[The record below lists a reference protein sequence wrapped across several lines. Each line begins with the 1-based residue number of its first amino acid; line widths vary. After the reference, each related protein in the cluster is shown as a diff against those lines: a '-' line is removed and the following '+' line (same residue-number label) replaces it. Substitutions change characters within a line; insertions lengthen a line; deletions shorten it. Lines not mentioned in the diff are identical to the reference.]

1 MAEVRLPD
9 GKIAAFPET
18 MPRGEIKAFIAFKYP
33 DAGIKY
39 DPNDLLRAQVRLQM
53 TKNQAAAPQ
62 PQVENN
68 PVRSSLPGPI
78 GQFQDMSSAFQRGAI
93 EGMTGNMSD
102 ELFAGAVAPIDATV
116 RATQGQP
123 FDIGDS
129 FGDLYA
135 GSSTRRQQEMA
146 LNPQAAGAGNLTGAL
161 VLGKSL
167 GGLSPTSLGTTPLRM
182 GALGALEGGA
192 YGALYGIGG
201 AEGNIG
207 ERAVQALPEIGMGVL
222 TGGAVGYGAGALGPR
237 ISNEA
242 RTINRGLAAD
252 QIDPSSIQARINAID
267 PNAAV
272 LADLGPNLQGQA
284 AALATTPGP
293 ASRVVTEALNARRA
307 GANPRIREDIGSALG
322 PVTRPSQVQAEIQL
336 GKDALDPIYED
347 VLRQKALSPNPAMD
361 ASPIA
366 RSIDNLAAKY
376 VGGTRR
382 SIERVSD
389 MLKNPD
395 TGDVTSNPAI
405 ILAARRELDGIIG
418 TETNATTQAALV
430 QARKLIDDA
439 LGKNI
444 PGLKA
449 VDAQFQDLAR
459 QQEANTRGT
468 TVLRDGVTQASPDD
482 LAQEIADMFVP
493 SGVNVGPT
501 NANARRLEQG
511 LVADINRVIGQ
522 SANDR
527 VKLRNLIRGEGSWNY
542 DNVALILGKEKA
554 DRLMSILNKE
564 ATMAATENL
573 ATSGSRTQVL
583 KAGQEDF
590 AVRPNP
596 GIMREALNF
605 QYGNAAARAAD
616 AVLGGALAARREVVN
631 ENVAKMLMSQGVPPQ
646 IQQEIARLTFG
657 LPANQRQAIAAAI
670 AGGVSTQ
677 SQEPMRIVVDGAG
690 SYGGARN

>member
-1 MAEVRLPD
+1 MVDVRLPD
-9 GKIAAFPET
+9 GKVAAFPET

-39 DPNDLLRAQVRLQM
+39 DPNDLLRAQVKLQM
-53 TKNQAAAPQ
+53 AKNQAAAPQ

-116 RATQGQP
+116 RAAQGQP

-167 GGLSPTSLGTTPLRM
+167 GGLSPTSMGTTPLRM

-222 TGGAVGYGAGALGPR
+222 TGGAVGYGSGALGPR

-252 QIDPSSIQARINAID
+252 QIDPSSIQARINAIN

-293 ASRVVTEALNARRA
+293 ASRVVNEALTARRL
-307 GANPRIREDIGSALG
+307 GANERVRTGVADILG
-322 PVTRPSQVQAEIQL
+322 DPPTVSGVTAEI
-336 GKDALDPIYED
+336 DAQRKLINQQYEP
-347 VLRQKALSPNPAMD
+347 VFRAKALSPDPFTDITPIYNSVQTRLTQLPNGETKSALTGVLRRLTDD
-361 ASPIA
+361 AG
-366 RSIDNLAAKY
+366 N
-376 VGGTRR
+376 
-382 SIERVSD
+382 
-389 MLKNPD
+389 
-395 TGDVTSNPAI
+395 AI
-405 ILAARRELDGIIG
+405 RDPQMVMAVRQDLDGLINSAETNNTVKGALRTIRRELDDALGSSVPGLKDIDAQFAEVARQGETFEQGRNVLGTGQNAIDPADLIEQMKGASTGQNFRLSQGTRAEINRIIG
-418 TETNATTQAALV
+418 T
-430 QARKLIDDA
+430 K
-439 LGKNI
+439 
-444 PGLKA
+444 
-449 VDAQFQDLAR
+449 
-459 QQEANTRGT
+459 
-468 TVLRDGVTQASPDD
+468 
-482 LAQEIADMFVP
+482 
-493 SGVNVGPT
+493 
-501 NANARRLEQG
+501 
-511 LVADINRVIGQ
+511 
-522 SANDR
+522 ANDR
-527 VKLRNLIRGEGSWNY
+527 VALQGIIRGDGSWNAQKLR
-542 DNVALILGKEKA
+542 ALFGDEKA
-554 DRLMSILNKE
+554 NRLMSLVDSE

-583 KAGQEDF
+583 KAGQDDF
-590 AVRPNP
+590 AIRQSPS
-596 GIMREALNF
+596 IMRDALNF
-605 QYGNAAARAAD
+605 QYGNAAARLAD
-616 AVLGGALAARREVVN
+616 NILGGTLAARREVVN
-631 ENVAKMLMSQGVPPQ
+631 ENVAKMLMDQGIPPQ

-670 AGGVSTQ
+670 AGGVSAQ

>member
-1 MAEVRLPD
+1 MVDVRLPD
-9 GKIAAFPET
+9 GKVAAFPET

-39 DPNDLLRAQVRLQM
+39 DPNDLLRAQVKFQM
-53 TKNQAAAPQ
+53 AKNQASAPQ

-116 RATQGQP
+116 RAAQGQP

-167 GGLSPTSLGTTPLRM
+167 GGLSPTSMGTTPLRM

-201 AEGNIG
+201 AEGNVG

-252 QIDPSSIQARINAID
+252 QIDPSSIQARINAIN

-293 ASRVVTEALNARRA
+293 ASRVVNEALTARRL
-307 GANPRIREDIGSALG
+307 GANERVRTGVADILG
-322 PVTRPSQVQAEIQL
+322 DPPTVSGVTAEI
-336 GKDALDPIYED
+336 DAQRKLINQQYEP
-347 VLRQKALSPNPAMD
+347 VFRAKALSPDPFTDITPIYNSVQTRLTQLPNGETKSALTGVLRRLTDD
-361 ASPIA
+361 AG
-366 RSIDNLAAKY
+366 N
-376 VGGTRR
+376 
-382 SIERVSD
+382 
-389 MLKNPD
+389 
-395 TGDVTSNPAI
+395 AI
-405 ILAARRELDGIIG
+405 RDPQMVMAVRQDLDGLINSAETNNTVKGALRTIRRELDDALGTSVPGLKDIDAQFAEVARQGETFEQGRNVLGTGQNAIDPADLIEQMKGASTGQNFRLSQGTRAEINRIIG
-418 TETNATTQAALV
+418 T
-430 QARKLIDDA
+430 K
-439 LGKNI
+439 
-444 PGLKA
+444 
-449 VDAQFQDLAR
+449 
-459 QQEANTRGT
+459 
-468 TVLRDGVTQASPDD
+468 
-482 LAQEIADMFVP
+482 
-493 SGVNVGPT
+493 
-501 NANARRLEQG
+501 
-511 LVADINRVIGQ
+511 
-522 SANDR
+522 ANDR
-527 VKLRNLIRGEGSWNY
+527 VALQGIIRGDGSWN
-542 DNVALILGKEKA
+542 AQKLRTLFGEEKA
-554 DRLMSILNKE
+554 NRLMALVDSE

-583 KAGQEDF
+583 KAGQDDF
-590 AVRPNP
+590 AVRQSPS
-596 GIMREALNF
+596 IMRDALNF
-605 QYGNAAARAAD
+605 QYGNAAARMAD
-616 AVLGGALAARREVVN
+616 NVLGGALAARREVVN
-631 ENVAKMLMSQGVPPQ
+631 ENVAKMLMDQGIPPQ

>member
-1 MAEVRLPD
+1 MVDVRLPD
-9 GKIAAFPET
+9 GKVAAFPET

-39 DPNDLLRAQVRLQM
+39 DPNDLLRAQVKFQM
-53 TKNQAAAPQ
+53 AKNQASAPQ

-116 RATQGQP
+116 RAAQGQP

-167 GGLSPTSLGTTPLRM
+167 GGLSPTSMGTTPLRM

-201 AEGNIG
+201 AEGNVG

-242 RTINRGLAAD
+242 RTINRGLA
-252 QIDPSSIQARINAID
+252 RINAIN

-293 ASRVVTEALNARRA
+293 ASRVVNEALTARRL
-307 GANPRIREDIGSALG
+307 GANERVRTGVADILG
-322 PVTRPSQVQAEIQL
+322 DPPTVSGVTAEI
-336 GKDALDPIYED
+336 DAQRKLINQQYEP
-347 VLRQKALSPNPAMD
+347 VFRAKALSPDPFTDITPIYNSVQTRLTQLPNGETKSALTGVLRRLTDD
-361 ASPIA
+361 AG
-366 RSIDNLAAKY
+366 N
-376 VGGTRR
+376 
-382 SIERVSD
+382 
-389 MLKNPD
+389 
-395 TGDVTSNPAI
+395 AI
-405 ILAARRELDGIIG
+405 RDPQMVMAVRQDLDGLINSAETNNTVKGALRTIRRELDDALGTSVPGLKDIDAQFAEVARQGETFEQGRNVLGTGQNAIDPADLIEQMKGASTGQNFRLSQGTRAEINRIIG
-418 TETNATTQAALV
+418 T
-430 QARKLIDDA
+430 K
-439 LGKNI
+439 
-444 PGLKA
+444 
-449 VDAQFQDLAR
+449 
-459 QQEANTRGT
+459 
-468 TVLRDGVTQASPDD
+468 
-482 LAQEIADMFVP
+482 
-493 SGVNVGPT
+493 
-501 NANARRLEQG
+501 
-511 LVADINRVIGQ
+511 
-522 SANDR
+522 ANDR
-527 VKLRNLIRGEGSWNY
+527 VALQGIIRGDGSWN
-542 DNVALILGKEKA
+542 AQKLRTLFGEEKA
-554 DRLMSILNKE
+554 NRLMALVDSE

-583 KAGQEDF
+583 KAGQDDF
-590 AVRPNP
+590 AVRQSPS
-596 GIMREALNF
+596 IMRDALNF
-605 QYGNAAARAAD
+605 QYGNAAARMAD
-616 AVLGGALAARREVVN
+616 NVLGGALAARREVVN
-631 ENVAKMLMSQGVPPQ
+631 ENVAKMLMDQGIPPQ

>member
-1 MAEVRLPD
+1 MVDVRLPD
-9 GKIAAFPET
+9 GKVAAFPET

-39 DPNDLLRAQVRLQM
+39 DPNDLLRAQIRFQNA
-53 TKNQAAAPQ
+53 KNQASGPQ

-116 RATQGQP
+116 RAAQGQP

-201 AEGNIG
+201 AEGNVG

-252 QIDPSSIQARINAID
+252 QIDPSSIQARINAINPD
-267 PNAAV
+267 AAV

-293 ASRVVTEALNARRA
+293 ASRVVNEALTARRL
-307 GANPRIREDIGSALG
+307 GANERVRTGVSDILG
-322 PVTRPSQVQAEIQL
+322 DPPTVSGVTAEI
-336 GKDALDPIYED
+336 DAQRKLINQQYEP
-347 VLRQKALSPNPAMD
+347 VFRAKALSPDPFTDITPIYNSVQTRLTQLPNGETKSALTGVLRRLTDD
-361 ASPIA
+361 AG
-366 RSIDNLAAKY
+366 N
-376 VGGTRR
+376 
-382 SIERVSD
+382 
-389 MLKNPD
+389 
-395 TGDVTSNPAI
+395 AI
-405 ILAARRELDGIIG
+405 RDPQMVMAVRQDLDGIINSAETNNTVKGALRTIRRELDDALGTSVPGLKDIDAQFAEVARQGETFEQGRNVLGTGQNAIDPVDLIEQMKGASTGQNVRLSQGTRAEINRIIG
-418 TETNATTQAALV
+418 T
-430 QARKLIDDA
+430 K
-439 LGKNI
+439 
-444 PGLKA
+444 
-449 VDAQFQDLAR
+449 
-459 QQEANTRGT
+459 
-468 TVLRDGVTQASPDD
+468 
-482 LAQEIADMFVP
+482 
-493 SGVNVGPT
+493 
-501 NANARRLEQG
+501 
-511 LVADINRVIGQ
+511 
-522 SANDR
+522 ANDR
-527 VKLRNLIRGEGSWNY
+527 VALQGIIRGDGSWN
-542 DNVALILGKEKA
+542 AQKLRTLFGEEKA
-554 DRLMSILNKE
+554 NRLMALVDSE

-583 KAGQEDF
+583 KAGQDDF
-590 AVRPNP
+590 AIRQSPS
-596 GIMREALNF
+596 IMHDALDLRF
-605 QYGNAAARAAD
+605 GNVAARMAD
-616 AVLGGALAARREVVN
+616 NVLGGALAARREVVN
-631 ENVAKMLMSQGVPPQ
+631 ENVAKMLMDQGIPPQ

>member
-1 MAEVRLPD
+1 MVDVRLPD
-9 GKIAAFPET
+9 GRIAAFPDT
-18 MPRGEIKAFIAFKYP
+18 MPKGQIKAFIAFKFP

-39 DPNDLLRAQVRLQM
+39 DPNDLLWAQISLQNAKRDAGVAQAQV
-53 TKNQAAAPQ
+53 
-62 PQVENN
+62 EGN
-68 PVRSSLPGPI
+68 PSRSSLPGPL
-78 GQFQDMSSAFQRGAI
+78 GQFQDMSSAFQRGAM

-102 ELFAGAVAPIDATV
+102 EIFAGAVAPIDATV
-116 RATQGQP
+116 RASQGQG
-123 FDIGDS
+123 FDIGRS
-129 FGDLYA
+129 FGDIYA
-135 GSSTRRQQEMA
+135 GSSETRQQQMA
-146 LNPQAAGAGNLTGAL
+146 LNPQAAGVGNVTGAL

-167 GGLSPTSLGTTPLRM
+167 GGLSPVGRATTPLGM

-201 AEGNIG
+201 GEGNIG
-207 ERAVQALPEIGMGVL
+207 QRAVQALPDIGMGAL
-222 TGGAVGYGAGALGPR
+222 TGGGIGYTMGALGPR
-237 ISNEA
+237 ISSEA
-242 RTINRGLAAD
+242 RTLNRGFAAD

-272 LADLGPNLQGQA
+272 IADLGPNLQGQA
-284 AALATTPGP
+284 AALATLPGP
-293 ASRVVTEALNARRA
+293 ASRVVSEALTARRA
-307 GANPRIREDIGSALG
+307 GANQRIRDDVGRALG
-322 PVTRPSQVQAEIQL
+322 PVTRPSQVQSEIRQ

-347 VLRQKALSPNPAMD
+347 VLRQKALSPNPALD
-361 ASPIA
+361 ATPIA

-382 SIERVSD
+382 SIERVTE
-389 MLKNPD
+389 MLRDPA

-418 TETNATTQAALV
+418 AETNTTTQAALV
-430 QARKLIDDA
+430 EARNLIDDA
-439 LGKNI
+439 LGKNV

-468 TVLRDGVTQASPDD
+468 TVLRDGVSQASPDD

-542 DNVALILGKEKA
+542 DNVALILGRDKA
-554 DRLMSILNKE
+554 DKLMDILSKE

-596 GIMREALNF
+596 SIMREALNF
-605 QYGNAAARAAD
+605 QYGNAAARLAD
-616 AVLGGALAARREVVN
+616 AALGGALAARREVVN

-670 AGGVSTQ
+670 SGGVAAQ
-677 SQEPMRIVVDGAG
+677 AQEPLRLTVQGAG
-690 SYGGARN
+690 SYGGGRN

>member
-1 MAEVRLPD
+1 MVDVRLPD
-9 GKIAAFPET
+9 GKVAAFPET

-39 DPNDLLRAQVRLQM
+39 DPNDLLRAQVKLQM
-53 TKNQAAAPQ
+53 AKNQASAPQ

-116 RATQGQP
+116 RAAQGQP

-167 GGLSPTSLGTTPLRM
+167 GGLSPTSMGTTPLRM

-201 AEGNIG
+201 AEGNVG

-222 TGGAVGYGAGALGPR
+222 TGGAVGYGSGALGPR

-252 QIDPSSIQARINAID
+252 QIDPSSIQARINAIN

-293 ASRVVTEALNARRA
+293 ASRVVNEALTARRL
-307 GANPRIREDIGSALG
+307 GANERVRTGVADILG
-322 PVTRPSQVQAEIQL
+322 DPPTVSGVTAEI
-336 GKDALDPIYED
+336 DAQRKLINQQYEP
-347 VLRQKALSPNPAMD
+347 VFRAKALSPDPFTDITPIYNSVQTRLTQLPNGETKSALTGVLRRLTDD
-361 ASPIA
+361 AG
-366 RSIDNLAAKY
+366 N
-376 VGGTRR
+376 
-382 SIERVSD
+382 
-389 MLKNPD
+389 
-395 TGDVTSNPAI
+395 AI
-405 ILAARRELDGIIG
+405 RDPQMVMAVRQDLDGLINSAETNNTVKGALRTIRRELDDALGSSVPGLKDIDAQFAEVARQGETFEQGRNVLGTGQNAIDPADLIEQMKGASTGQNFRLSQGTRAEINRIIG
-418 TETNATTQAALV
+418 T
-430 QARKLIDDA
+430 K
-439 LGKNI
+439 
-444 PGLKA
+444 
-449 VDAQFQDLAR
+449 
-459 QQEANTRGT
+459 
-468 TVLRDGVTQASPDD
+468 
-482 LAQEIADMFVP
+482 
-493 SGVNVGPT
+493 
-501 NANARRLEQG
+501 
-511 LVADINRVIGQ
+511 
-522 SANDR
+522 ANDR
-527 VKLRNLIRGEGSWNY
+527 VALQGIIRGDGSWN
-542 DNVALILGKEKA
+542 AQKLRTLFGEEKA
-554 DRLMSILNKE
+554 NRLMSLVDSE

-583 KAGQEDF
+583 KAGQDDF
-590 AVRPNP
+590 AIRQSPS
-596 GIMREALNF
+596 IMRDALNF
-605 QYGNAAARAAD
+605 QYGNAAARLAD
-616 AVLGGALAARREVVN
+616 NILGGTLAARREVVN
-631 ENVAKMLMSQGVPPQ
+631 ENVAKMLMDQGIPPQ

-690 SYGGARN
+690 SYGGVRN